1 MLKRI
6 PSPRISFFDKLA
18 YDAKTLASSI
28 KIQRQQ
34 HNMNDHL
41 ILESQS
47 HPSQSRSNVTD
58 PRVVHAQ
65 AIVAANTDRSV
76 YNNLITLYSK
86 SDLLSYS
93 LRLFHQIPSPNV
105 VSWTALIS
113 AHANSILSLHHF
125 VSMLRHPTFPNQRT
139 FASLFKTCTA
149 LPSFS
154 FGLGLH
160 SLALKLSVSSE
171 PFSGSA
177 LVNFYSKYRLPNE
190 ARKALD
196 DITHRDEVCY
206 SAIIVGL
213 AQNSRPIDA
222 LSMFAEMRACDV
234 ASTIYSVSGS
244 LRAVAE
250 IAAWEQCRIIH
261 AHAVVTGLDSNVIV
275 GSALIDGYGRAGFI
289 SDAREVFDENFPV
302 MNIVGWNAL
311 MAGYAQHGDNNM
323 TLRLFNSMEARGL
336 VPDEYSFLAVLTSFC
351 NAGLAV
357 ESEQWMNRMKVDY
370 GLEPGLEHYTC
381 LVGALGRAGRL
392 KEAERLAMTIPFVPD
407 AAVWRSLLSSC
418 AYHGAAD
425 MAWTMARKLLELNP
439 HDDSAYVI
447 ATNVLSVAGRW
458 DEVAEVRKMMKD
470 RGVKKEGGRSWVE
483 VQGKV
488 HVFLAGDRRHERT
501 EEIYEKL
508 AELMEEIEK
517 LGYVPVWKEMLREVG
532 EGEKREAL
540 WYHSEKL
547 AVAFGVVSGA
557 APPGKALR
565 IVKNLRICRDCH
577 EAFKYF
583 SRILEKEIIVR
594 DVNRYHRFSYGSC
607 SCGDI
612 W

>member
-1 MLKRI
+1 M
-6 PSPRISFFDKLA
+6 
-18 YDAKTLASSI
+18 
-28 KIQRQQ
+28 
-34 HNMNDHL
+34 
-41 ILESQS
+41 
-47 HPSQSRSNVTD
+47 
-58 PRVVHAQ
+58 
-65 AIVAANTDRSV
+65 
-76 YNNLITLYSK
+76 
-86 SDLLSYS
+86 
-93 LRLFHQIPSPNV
+93 
-105 VSWTALIS
+105 
-113 AHANSILSLHHF
+113 
-125 VSMLRHPTFPNQRT
+125 
-139 FASLFKTCTA
+139 
-149 LPSFS
+149 
-154 FGLGLH
+154 
-160 SLALKLSVSSE
+160 
-171 PFSGSA
+171 
-177 LVNFYSKYRLPNE
+177 
-190 ARKALD
+190 
-196 DITHRDEVCY
+196 
-206 SAIIVGL
+206 GL

>member
-1 MLKRI
+1 
-6 PSPRISFFDKLA
+6 
-18 YDAKTLASSI
+18 
-28 KIQRQQ
+28 
-34 HNMNDHL
+34 MNDHL

-47 HPSQSRSNVTD
+47 HPSRSRSNATD

-65 AIVAANTDRSV
+65 AIVAANTDRCV

-190 ARKALD
+190 ACKVLD
-196 DITHRDEVCY
+196 EITHRDEVCY

-213 AQNSRPIDA
+213 AQNSRPFDA

-234 ASTIYSVSGS
+234 ASTMYSVSGS
-244 LRAVAE
+244 LRAAAE
-250 IAAWEQCRIIH
+250 VAAWEQCRLIH

-275 GSALIDGYGRAGFI
+275 GSALIDGYGKAGFV

-323 TLRLFNSMEARGL
+323 TLHLFNSMEARGL

-381 LVGALGRAGRL
+381 LLGALGRAGRL
-392 KEAERLAMTIPFVPD
+392 QEAERLAMTIPFVPD

-418 AYHGAAD
+418 AYHGAAE
-425 MAWTMARKLLELNP
+425 MAWTMARRLLELNP

-447 ATNVLSVAGRW
+447 AANVLSVAGRW
-458 DEVAEVRKMMKD
+458 DKVAEVRKMMKD

-508 AELMEEIEK
+508 AELMEGIEK
-517 LGYVPVWKEMLREVG
+517 LGYVPVWKEMFHEVG
-532 EGEKREAL
+532 EREKREAL

-583 SRILEKEIIVR
+583 SRILEKEIVVR
-594 DVNRYHRFSYGSC
+594 DVNRYHRFLYGSC
-607 SCGDI
+607 SCRDI